1 MRLVLWVSI
10 KERGENK
17 DLENIYS
24 SPKIAGGKKLKPE
37 FPYQTTQGFGGM
49 TVLPFNM
56 GSIKIK
62 EKDWG
67 CGSMGKAPNHKC
79 ETRVQ
84 IPRNQIKSKHRA

>member
-37 FPYQTTQGFGGM
+37 FPYQTTQGFGGT

-56 GSIKIK
+56 GSIKFK

-67 CGSMGKAPNHKC
+67 CGSMGKAP
-79 ETRVQ
+79 EPQ
-84 IPRNQIKSKHRA
+84 M